1 MSKTLYDSIT
11 EIMQHGTTK
20 PKEIKKILE
29 SQYGKRT
36 TLNSIYCVKSNI
48 GKSKQSGH
56 TNSNNASNTNNIDSS
71 SEMARTQQEQFKT
84 IPQEIQTQEETQIPQ
99 SPIVQTPINQ
109 SSVITGSKFSI
120 QGNTAP
126 IQIEGSEMSKAYQ
139 EGAIQQEEF
148 ENPKQTFPIKVSKLG
163 KVSGNLL
170 QGLYSTSQMQKMTNG
185 YQVEESDVKDMNN
198 DVTEML
204 EYRVGNNLN
213 NPDGDLINVGID
225 FAIIFAKGMF
235 HRISSNKAKKVLE
248 EYIPEAE
255 KNVKKA
261 LQEGAKQMQEMKK
274 MKDSIL
280 CNNCNKQEIS
290 KNGLCTECY
299 FQQKINTAQH
309 EHNK

>member
-36 TLNSIYCVKSNI
+36 TLNSIYCIKSNI
-48 GKSKQSGH
+48 GKSKQ
-56 TNSNNASNTNNIDSS
+56 NRNANANHVSNTNNIDSS
-71 SEMARTQQEQFKT
+71 SEMARTQQEQYET
-84 IPQEIQTQEETQIPQ
+84 IPEEIQTQEETKIPQ
-99 SPIVQTPINQ
+99 NPINQ
-109 SSVITGSKFSI
+109 TSLNQNNVITGSKFSI

-139 EGAIQQEEF
+139 DGVTQQEEI
-148 ENPKQTFPIKVSKLG
+148 ENPIQTFPIKIHKLG

-170 QGLYSTSQMQKMTNG
+170 QGFYSTKQMQNMTNG
-185 YQVEESDVKDMNN
+185 YQVEESDVKDMNQ

-235 HRISSNKAKKVLE
+235 HRIASNKAKKVLE

-274 MKDSIL
+274 QKSIL
-280 CNNCNKQEIS
+280 CNNCNEKEIA
-290 KNGLCTECY
+290 KNGLCQECY
-299 FQQKINTAQH
+299 FQQKINKAQE
-309 EHNK
+309 EHNN